1 MRIRL
6 FALFVLLAMLL
17 ACETD
22 TGANEELEN
31 DGVIAETQADE
42 CVTSNEYTCLGQWC
56 RCGNDPADQFTL
68 SEEEAQTQ
76 CEFLVCP
83 DS

>member
-1 MRIRL
+1 MRLGL
-6 FALFVLLAMLL
+6 FAIFVVLAMLL
-17 ACETD
+17 ACESD
-22 TGANEELEN
+22 TGTHEEVEN
-31 DGVIAETQADE
+31 DAAIGNALADD
-42 CVTSNEYTCLGQWC
+42 CVTSNEYECVQGWC

-83 DS
+83 D